1 MKVHSLK
8 AAPQYNGLS
17 GVVAGPMHEGRHK
30 VRVKLADGGI
40 QLVQVKPS
48 NLKEGNPVMEML
60 MNAKE
65 KGPDGMADMDSMLR
79 DALEALATG
88 GTPDIPGYAEASAMK
103 QAAQAAEEEDR
114 IVSTNT
120 CITHP

>member
-8 AAPQYNGLS
+8 AATQYKGLS
-17 GVVAGPMHEGRHK
+17 GV

>member
-1 MKVHSLK
+1 MASTFNSTSTGPGGGGPSNGGPSTRSYYAGDLVKVHSLK

-40 QLVQVKPS
+40 KLVQVKPS

-65 KGPDGMADMDSMLR
+65 KGPDGMANMDNDPFYEQVAR
-79 DALEALATG
+79 PYD
-88 GTPDIPGYAEASAMK
+88 
-103 QAAQAAEEEDR
+103 
-114 IVSTNT
+114 
-120 CITHP
+120 